1 MDIHHF
7 LRKKKN
13 LKMLILRM
21 KPVGDTILATPFFYV
36 LKKKFPDCHIT
47 VVVNT
52 PFAEMINNNPYCDE
66 ILAYDK
72 KKPFSFLVKMFFRKF
87 DISIDLMN
95 NPRTSQIT
103 LFAWAKYRFGLKKGR
118 NFFYNQQVYINES
131 LRDTYVVDNNLK
143 MLLPL
148 GIDKPYYEYYY
159 KPDQLSLEFARN
171 FLDRYKIRD
180 KIIGLNISAT
190 TDVQRWPSEKFIK
203 LGKKLSKET
212 GYFVLLL
219 WGPEDKGLME
229 DIKLQLSDETKFK
242 VVPTTTLN
250 QLGAFIGSCSLLVTG
265 DGGPKHMAVAMNI
278 PTLTIYGG
286 VSAIEWNP
294 PDSKR
299 FPYLTSSI
307 ECYPCHNKKAC
318 RFNTLECLHQISV
331 DRVFETIIE
340 TASRENT
347 STNPHYKSKFADNK

>member
-1 MDIHHF
+1 MSIEHF
-7 LRKKKN
+7 IKKEKN
-13 LKMLILRM
+13 LKFLILRM

-36 LKKKFPDCHIT
+36 LKRKFPDCHIT
-47 VVVNT
+47 VVVNS

-103 LFAWAKYRFGLKKGR
+103 LFAWAKYRFGQNKGR
-118 NFFYNQQVYINES
+118 NFFYNKKADLNES
-131 LRDTYVVDNNLK
+131 LRDTFVVDNTLK

-148 GIDKPYYEYYY
+148 GIEKPYYEFYY
-159 KPDQLSLEFARN
+159 KPDKLSIEFARD
-171 FLDRYKIRD
+171 FLDKCHIKD

-190 TDVQRWPSEKFIK
+190 TDVQRWPTDKFIE
-203 LGKKLSKET
+203 LGKKLEKET
-212 GYFVLLL
+212 RYFVLLL
-219 WGPEDKGLME
+219 WGPEDKNLIE
-229 DIKLQLSDETKFK
+229 NIELQLSSEMKFK
-242 VVPTTTLN
+242 VIPSTTLN
-250 QLGAFIGSCSLLVTG
+250 QLGAFIDNCNLLVTG

-286 VSAIEWNP
+286 VNAIEWNP
-294 PDSKR
+294 TDTKR

-307 ECYPCHNKKAC
+307 DCYPCNNKKAC

-331 DRVFETIIE
+331 DRVFETIVEI
-340 TASRENT
+340 S
-347 STNPHYKSKFADNK
+347 